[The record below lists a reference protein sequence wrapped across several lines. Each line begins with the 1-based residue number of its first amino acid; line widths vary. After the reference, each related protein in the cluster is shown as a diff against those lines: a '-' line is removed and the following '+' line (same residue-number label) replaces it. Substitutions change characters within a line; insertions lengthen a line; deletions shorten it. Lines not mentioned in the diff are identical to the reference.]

1 MSERA
6 KVTSIEA
13 LDAFRASLVL
23 YVSKARPA
31 LEEVSSDVQRTR
43 AWLEDEAR
51 LRWENEI
58 RKRSR
63 ELEQAQQALFSARIS
78 KLRDES
84 TLEVMAVQRARRGL
98 EEARDKLR
106 LVKQWTRDYE
116 TRVQPLVK
124 QLEQFHSVLGVDLPK
139 AIAHLNEVAKTL
151 EAYTAMRAPS
161 TPAPAAAPSDSPVEA
176 IKPEEERPAA

>member
-1 MSERA
+1 MSHRA

-13 LDAFRASLVL
+13 LDAFRAALVL
-23 YVSKARPA
+23 YVNKARPA
-31 LEEVSSDVQRTR
+31 LEEVSSEVQRTR
-43 AWLEDEAR
+43 VWLEDEAR

-63 ELEQAQQALFSARIS
+63 ELEQAQQSLFSARIS

-84 TLEVMAVQRARRGL
+84 TLEVMAVHRARRAL
-98 EEARDKLR
+98 DEARDKLR

-139 AIAHLNEVAKTL
+139 AVAHLNEVAKTL
-151 EAYTAMRAPS
+151 EAYTAVRAPAS
-161 TPAPAAAPSDSPVEA
+161 PAPAAATTDRAAEP
-176 IKPEEERPAA
+176 IQPEEEQPAA